1 LNNAFFIVIHSQ
13 DRYSRLRLN
22 ISQKLTLIA
31 FLIVFQRIL
40 CYDFKQGTIMR
51 TFKRMLP
58 YLIINILVSAA
69 TTLGVLYWWD
79 QNRAVEPLPVVT
91 QMTPIAANPEASPQP
106 PRIIPTPP
114 PLGEPIIEINN
125 IFGVGDLETE
135 AVRLQRLG
143 EGELWLTGWQLK
155 DGDGNVYIFP
165 ELLLNKDG
173 AVEVN
178 SRAGTDT
185 VIELHWGLN
194 QAAFRSGEEVSL
206 VDPQGNLRST
216 FIIP

>member
-1 LNNAFFIVIHSQ
+1 
-13 DRYSRLRLN
+13 
-22 ISQKLTLIA
+22 
-31 FLIVFQRIL
+31 
-40 CYDFKQGTIMR
+40 MR
-51 TFKRMLP
+51 TFKRVLP

-69 TTLGVLYWWD
+69 TTLGVLYWWE
-79 QNRAVEPLPVVT
+79 QNRAVEALPVVT
-91 QMTPIAANPEASPQP
+91 QVTPIAANPALSPQP

-114 PLGEPIIEINN
+114 PLDEPIIEINN
-125 IFGVGDLETE
+125 VFGVGDLQTE

-143 EGELWLTGWQLK
+143 EGELWMTGWQMK
-155 DGDGNVYIFP
+155 DMDGNVYIFP

-178 SRAGTDT
+178 SRAGIDS
-185 VIELHWGLN
+185 VIELHWGLT

-206 VDPQGNLRST
+206 LDPQGNLRST